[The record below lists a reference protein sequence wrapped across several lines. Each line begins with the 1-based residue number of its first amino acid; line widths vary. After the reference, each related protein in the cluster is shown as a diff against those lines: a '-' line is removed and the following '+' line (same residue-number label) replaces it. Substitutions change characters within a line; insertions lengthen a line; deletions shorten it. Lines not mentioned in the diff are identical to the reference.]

1 MDFDIPVT
9 YFTLSGQIH
18 RYTQP
23 LPILYP
29 YSTHTQGYGYPM
41 ASLWLPYGIPM
52 GRAGKNSKKS
62 VRDFIAHFPVRE
74 KISINRT
81 VKFRLALYLQ
91 YSIVKELI
99 L

>member
-9 YFTLSGQIH
+9 YFTLSGQMH

-41 ASLWLPYGIPM
+41 ASLWHPYGYPM
-52 GRAGKNSKKS
+52 ASLWVEREKTVKKS
-62 VRDFIAHFPVRE
+62 P
-74 KISINRT
+74 
-81 VKFRLALYLQ
+81 
-91 YSIVKELI
+91 
-99 L
+99 